1 MAANNVSMALKLE
14 RAARLRIEIPEPFDF
29 SLTVAKPAGW
39 HWSTPT
45 ETFEDGVLWSAF
57 YLGGR
62 PVGLKL
68 SAPGAG
74 RVSATAYADFEFG
87 DPDRRQLR
95 EALEFGLGKS
105 LDVEGFY
112 RFARKDP
119 VLRRTV
125 QDRYGMR
132 LGRLDELFG
141 RVILAITLQMA
152 QLKRSR
158 QMMGDI
164 LRLYGTRV
172 RFEARETTLWPTPAR
187 IARLDPLVLRDKAN
201 MGYRAKL
208 LHGAARYLEI
218 NPMSVRELDAMP
230 DEEAVKKIKEIPGIG
245 EYSAG
250 IVLTRYAPIDAW
262 SVIVMSELLLGRTPE
277 RPRADIDSIN
287 KIIAERWGKWSWM
300 AFAYVLNDLDNL
312 ARDYHLTRMF

>member
-1 MAANNVSMALKLE
+1 MESMAKRLE
-14 RAARLRIEIPEPFDF
+14 RAARLRLTIPEPFDF
-29 SLTVAKPAGW
+29 ALTVAKPAGW
-39 HWSTPT
+39 HWSTPA
-45 ETFEDGVLWSAF
+45 EVFEKGVLWSAF
-57 YLGGR
+57 YLGEK

-68 SAPGAG
+68 SSPAAG
-74 RVSATAYADFEFG
+74 SVSATAYTEFELSSS
-87 DPDRRQLR
+87 DKTHLR

-105 LDVEGFY
+105 LDLEGFY

-119 VLRRTV
+119 VLRSTV
-125 QDRYGMR
+125 EDRYGMR

-164 LRLYGTRV
+164 LSLYGTTVAFDGRKV
-172 RFEARETTLWPTPAR
+172 TLWPMPRR
-187 IARLDPLVLRDKAN
+187 IARLDPMELREKAN

-208 LHGAARYLEI
+208 LWAAARYFEA
-218 NPMSVRELDAMP
+218 NPMSIRELDAMP
-230 DEEAVKKIKEIPGIG
+230 DDEAVRRIKEIPGIG

-262 SVIVMSELLLGRTPE
+262 SVIVMSELLLGTTPE
-277 RPRADIDSIN
+277 KPRADINTIN
-287 KIIAERWGKWSWM
+287 QIVAERWGEWSWM
-300 AFAYVLNDLDNL
+300 AFAYILNDLDNL
-312 ARDYHLTRMF
+312 ARDYRLTRMF